1 MRISLFLLG
10 LTRQTI
16 RPNKLP
22 MAKKTKP
29 EDDTLLDVGE
39 AYTKTEK
46 FVDENRSSLTYGIG
60 GVAALIVAVL
70 AYQSFIAAPAE
81 AKAEE
86 SSWRAESYF
95 EMDSVDLAAYGDGFA
110 AGLEEIMN
118 DHSGTAAGARAAY
131 RMGIVHRDAGAF
143 EEAIAAFEQAE
154 ANDDVIATLAAGN
167 IGDCQVEL
175 GDYDA
180 ARTAFNSAISAAE
193 SGLAEAVLAPM
204 FLYKAALVEMELG
217 SNAAAKSY
225 LDRIVKDYPK
235 SQQKN
240 GAAAMAASLAGK

>member
-1 MRISLFLLG
+1 
-10 LTRQTI
+10 
-16 RPNKLP
+16 

-29 EDDTLLDVGE
+29 QDDTLLDVGE

-60 GVAALIVAVL
+60 GVAVLIVAVL

-81 AKAEE
+81 AQAEE
-86 SSWRAESYF
+86 TSWRAESYF

-110 AGLEEIMN
+110 AGLEEVMN
-118 DHSGTAAGARAAY
+118 DQSGTAAASRAAY

-154 ANDDVIATLAAGN
+154 ASDDVIAVLAVGN

-175 GDYDA
+175 ENYA
-180 ARTAFNSAISAAE
+180 AAKSAFESAISGSEA
-193 SGLAEAVLAPM
+193 GMAEAILAPM
-204 FLYKAALVEMELG
+204 FLYKAALVEIELN
-217 SNAAAKSY
+217 SNSTAKSY
-225 LDRIVKDYPK
+225 LDRIVNDYPK
-235 SQQKN
+235 SQQKS
-240 GAAAMAASLAGK
+240 GAEAMAASLAGS

>member
-10 LTRQTI
+10 LTRQNI
-16 RPNKLP
+16 RPNKIP

-60 GVAALIVAVL
+60 GVAVLIVAVL

-81 AKAEE
+81 AQAEE
-86 SSWRAESYF
+86 NSWRAESYF
-95 EMDSVDLAAYGDGFA
+95 EMDSTDLAAYGDGFA
-110 AGLEEIMN
+110 AGLEEVMN
-118 DHSGTAAGARAAY
+118 DNSGTAAGARASY
-131 RMGIVHRDAGAF
+131 RMGIVHRDAGSF
-143 EEAIAAFEQAE
+143 QDAIVAFEQAE
-154 ANDDVIATLAAGN
+154 MNDDVIAILASGN

-180 ARTAFNSAISAAE
+180 AKSAFDKAISSAT
-193 SGLAEAVLAPM
+193 SSLAEAVLAPM
-204 FLYKAALVEMELG
+204 FMYKVALVEIELG
-217 SNAAAKSY
+217 NNGAAKNR
-225 LDRIVKDYPK
+225 LDEIVSEYPK

-240 GAAAMAASLAGK
+240 GAEALAASLARN